1 MLYDYQSYL
10 NLDSESYEAWQ
21 PHLALLESL
30 AINQA
35 QLINDKIQ
43 ISADNELLKS
53 YCNEFVF
60 MQEYGDELS
69 ASLYK
74 FHSDML
80 ANWEEAIRYAG

>member
-21 PHLALLESL
+21 PHLSLLESL

-43 ISADNELLKS
+43 VSADNDLFKS
-53 YCNEFVF
+53 CCNEFVF
-60 MQEYGDELS
+60 MQEYDDELS

-74 FHSDML
+74 FHSNML

>member
-1 MLYDYQSYL
+1 MLYDYQYYL
-10 NLDSESYEAWQ
+10 NLDDESYQAWQ
-21 PHLALLESL
+21 GHLALLESL

-35 QLINDKIQ
+35 QLINEKIEVT
-43 ISADNELLKS
+43 ADNELLKS
-53 YCNEFVF
+53 YCTEFVF